1 MSSDEPAVPTPT
13 DEVLIR
19 LAKLAANVQEMLAA
33 DHPLDKTPVGLT
45 TAKNDRRRAME
56 SVLVQLADAKV
67 RNYLAELKGLGLL

>member
-1 MSSDEPAVPTPT
+1 LSSDEPAVPTPT

-19 LAKLAANVQEMLAA
+19 LAKLAADVQQMLAA
-33 DHPLDKTPVGLT
+33 DQPLDKTPVGLT

-56 SVLVQLADAKV
+56 SVLVQLADSKV

>member
-1 MSSDEPAVPTPT
+1 LSSDEPAVPTPT

-19 LAKLAANVQEMLAA
+19 LAKLAADVQQMLAA
-33 DHPLDKTPVGLT
+33 DQPLDTTPVGLT

-56 SVLVQLADAKV
+56 SVLVQLADSKV